1 MSSES
6 KKKRGEA
13 GQSKGQAAPFR
24 LNGLPPDW
32 AARKAG
38 AHHARPAA
46 SSGSTTMRGLLGGAL
61 ANNMGY
67 AMFGRNDIYE
77 LMIAHAQ
84 GRCTDPLLCDDPEL
98 QELQIQE
105 AA

>member
-1 MSSES
+1 
-6 KKKRGEA
+6 
-13 GQSKGQAAPFR
+13 
-24 LNGLPPDW
+24 
-32 AARKAG
+32 
-38 AHHARPAA
+38 
-46 SSGSTTMRGLLGGAL
+46 MRGLLGGAL